1 MNKYFIFIII
11 AMAFSIA
18 FIFLYNSTDGDQRDF
33 QLPTSST
40 RTDNI
45 PSQMLENG
53 CYPALSLNGT
63 YYEVCP

>member
-1 MNKYFIFIII
+1 
-11 AMAFSIA
+11 MAFSIA
-18 FIFLYNSTDGDQRDF
+18 FIFLYNSTDGDQIPL
-33 QLPTSST
+33 QMQTSST
-40 RTDNI
+40 RTDI

>member
-18 FIFLYNSTDGDQRDF
+18 FIFLYNSTDGDQIPL
-33 QLPTSST
+33 QMQTSST
-40 RTDNI
+40 RTDI
-45 PSQMLENG
+45 TSQMLENG

>member
-1 MNKYFIFIII
+1 
-11 AMAFSIA
+11 MAFSIA
-18 FIFLYNSTDGDQRDF
+18 LIFLYNSTDGDQRDF